1 MNLQFKLTFLKVL
14 SCNMLWFPIEFK
26 CICGNFEGFTLLL
39 KAISLT
45 EMISNWNNNKNFT
58 DSKGQSITPHILD
71 VRGNQTHHLL
81 RTAGVGPRWTAAP
94 GCCAWPPPCSSGIF
108 IAWVMAFMT
117 ISPRGIRYIHWYGHN
132 PMVYKIIVMK
142 EWLRGGSTY
151 NKNYGERG

>member
-45 EMISNWNNNKNFT
+45 EMIFNWNNNKNFT

-71 VRGNQTHHLL
+71 VKRQPNPSSSPHSRSWPTLDCSPWLLCLATTLFFRHIHCLGYGIHDNQSKRDQVHPLIWPQSN
-81 RTAGVGPRWTAAP
+81 GVQNYCDERM
-94 GCCAWPPPCSSGIF
+94 I
-108 IAWVMAFMT
+108 
-117 ISPRGIRYIHWYGHN
+117 
-132 PMVYKIIVMK
+132 K
-142 EWLRGGSTY
+142 GGKY
-151 NKNYGERG
+151 L